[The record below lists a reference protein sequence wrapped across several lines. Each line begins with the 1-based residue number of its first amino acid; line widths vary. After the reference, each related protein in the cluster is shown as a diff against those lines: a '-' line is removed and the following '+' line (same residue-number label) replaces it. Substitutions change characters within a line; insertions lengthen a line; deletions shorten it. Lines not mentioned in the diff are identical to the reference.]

1 MFQSGQRF
9 LSNLNKTN
17 EMFEN
22 KGGKFMGESQ
32 GNQPNRIEKN
42 TSITGN
48 IVSENDF
55 RIDGKLEG
63 DIKTSGKVVI
73 GQNGRINGKIECV
86 SADVEGY
93 FTGEIAVSET
103 LSLKETATIEGKL
116 MGIKGQYLIFDEG
129 RVINIRRHTGYSI
142 SINSTQA

>member
-1 MFQSGQRF
+1 
-9 LSNLNKTN
+9 
-17 EMFEN
+17 MFEN

-73 GQNGRINGKIECV
+73 GQNGRINGKIVCV
-86 SADVEGY
+86 SADV
-93 FTGEIAVSET
+93 
-103 LSLKETATIEGKL
+103 
-116 MGIKGQYLIFDEG
+116 
-129 RVINIRRHTGYSI
+129 
-142 SINSTQA
+142 